1 MIRINK
7 LISLFLYL
15 LFPMIGFLLSL
26 ISIRRTNN
34 FIYLNCFYI
43 SIFIFIIFIYIP
55 PLGDLYRHYQLFE
68 YIDLNDSK
76 FYKLDFLFYL
86 NLIIFKKLCIP
97 FFILPALY
105 TSISVY
111 LYLKSFEILY
121 NKYSQNYVKITTLIA
136 YVLIILLNI
145 SFFTTASGLRFGLST
160 ALVIF
165 SYSLIISKNKKLI
178 PLIILLFAS
187 FIHFSSY
194 LFIIIYFLSKIKLN
208 KFTFI
213 ILSIIAI
220 ITSQIIVFLFEY
232 LTQMLNYGHSY
243 VLGKWADS
251 SGKNLAGQIKIILN
265 QTPFFLFL
273 FLLIINRCTF
283 KNINIIYWSV
293 IIALLTKFSFTLFLR
308 FSVVPTFIMLYI
320 LLIAYKDKLI
330 IYIILLFSIVYFLS
344 DSIYGYR
351 RQILLGNMWEAL
363 YKPPI
368 LKMINIDKDYNFMLN
383 QINKDGLWIKNPV
396 ES

>member
-1 MIRINK
+1 MIKINK
-7 LISLFLYL
+7 LASLFLYL
-15 LFPMIGFLLSL
+15 LLPMIGFLLSL
-26 ISIRRTNN
+26 LSIRRRNN
-34 FIYLNCFYI
+34 FLYLNSFYI

-68 YIDLNDSK
+68 HIDFNNPK
-76 FYKLDFLFYL
+76 IYKLDFLFYF
-86 NLIIFKKLCIP
+86 NLIIFKNLCIP

-121 NKYSQNYVKITTLIA
+121 NNYSKNHVKITTLII

-145 SFFTTASGLRFGLST
+145 SLFTTASGLRFGLST

-165 SYSLIISKNKKLI
+165 AYSLIISKNKNLV

-187 FIHFSSY
+187 FMHFSSY
-194 LFIIIYFLSKIKLN
+194 LFIIIYFFSKIKLN
-208 KFTFI
+208 KLTFI
-213 ILSIIAI
+213 ALSSIAI
-220 ITSQIIVFLFEY
+220 IMSQIIVFLFEY
-232 LTQMLNYGHSY
+232 LVQILNYGHSY

-251 SGKNLAGQIKIILN
+251 SGKNIAGQIKIILN
-265 QTPFFLFL
+265 QLPFFLFL
-273 FLLIINRCTF
+273 FLFIINKNKF
-283 KNINIIYWSV
+283 KNINIIYWAV

-308 FSVVPTFIMLYI
+308 FSVVPTFIMLYM
-320 LLIAYKDKLI
+320 LLIAYKEKLI
-330 IYIILLFSIVYFLS
+330 IYIILLFSIIYFLS

-368 LKMINIDKDYNFMLN
+368 LKMINIDKDYDFMLN
-383 QINKDGLWIKNPV
+383 QINKDGLWINNPV

>member
-1 MIRINK
+1 
-7 LISLFLYL
+7 
-15 LFPMIGFLLSL
+15 
-26 ISIRRTNN
+26 
-34 FIYLNCFYI
+34 
-43 SIFIFIIFIYIP
+43 
-55 PLGDLYRHYQLFE
+55 
-68 YIDLNDSK
+68 
-76 FYKLDFLFYL
+76 
-86 NLIIFKKLCIP
+86 
-97 FFILPALY
+97 
-105 TSISVY
+105 
-111 LYLKSFEILY
+111 
-121 NKYSQNYVKITTLIA
+121 
-136 YVLIILLNI
+136 
-145 SFFTTASGLRFGLST
+145 
-160 ALVIF
+160 
-165 SYSLIISKNKKLI
+165 
-178 PLIILLFAS
+178 
-187 FIHFSSY
+187 
-194 LFIIIYFLSKIKLN
+194 
-208 KFTFI
+208 
-213 ILSIIAI
+213 
-220 ITSQIIVFLFEY
+220 
-232 LTQMLNYGHSY
+232 SY